1 MSTISE
7 QITTNRNY
15 NTMAKAAQQ
24 QSTGT
29 ASSTS
34 IKSQDFLNLLCMQ
47 LQYQDPTNPTDNSQ
61 MLAQEAQFASLESME
76 QLTSSFT
83 SFSSIYQ
90 ANSLMGQKVEV
101 KVDGE
106 TKSGTVDYVDFSD
119 SNGASVNIDGVNY
132 PLSSVTKVYGSS
144 TSEEKSFFLTAI
156 TSIANNL
163 AYLAQKAYDYFD
175 KDSAG
180 GDTSNPDNSGSGDSG
195 SGDS

>member
-24 QSTGT
+24 QATGAT
-29 ASSTS
+29 SSTS
-34 IKSQDFLNLLCMQ
+34 IKSQDFLNLLTMQ
-47 LQYQDPTNPTDNSQ
+47 LQYQDPTNPMDNSQ

-101 KVDGE
+101 KVDGA
-106 TKSGTVDYVDFSD
+106 TKTGTVDYVDFSD
-119 SNGASVNIDGVNY
+119 SNGASVNIGGTNY
-132 PLSSVTKVYGSS
+132 PLSSVTKVYGTSSSS
-144 TSEEKSFFLTAI
+144 TSDEDKSLFKNAI
-156 TSIANNL
+156 SSIANNIG
-163 AYLAQKAYDYFD
+163 YLTQKAYQYFE
-175 KDSAG
+175 KDSTG
-180 GDTSNPDNSGSGDSG
+180 ENTQTPDNSNSSN
-195 SGDS
+195 S

>member
-24 QSTGT
+24 QATG
-29 ASSTS
+29 APSSTS
-34 IKSQDFLNLLCMQ
+34 IKRHDFLNLLTMQ
-47 LQYQDPTNPTDNSQ
+47 LQYQDPTNPMDNSQ

-101 KVDGE
+101 KVDGN
-106 TKSGTVDYVDFSD
+106 TKTGTVDYVDFSD
-119 SNGASVNIDGVNY
+119 SNGASVNIGGTNY
-132 PLSSVTKVYGSS
+132 PLSSVTKVYGATSS
-144 TSEEKSFFLTAI
+144 TSDEDKSLFKNAI
-156 TSIANNL
+156 SSIANNIG
-163 AYLAQKAYDYFD
+163 YLTQKAYQYFE
-175 KDSAG
+175 KDSTG
-180 GDTSNPDNSGSGDSG
+180 ENTQTPDNSNSAKS
-195 SGDS
+195 

>member
-24 QSTGT
+24 QATGAT
-29 ASSTS
+29 SSAS
-34 IKSQDFLNLLCMQ
+34 IKSQDFLNLLTMQ
-47 LQYQDPTNPTDNSQ
+47 LQYQDPTNPMDNSQ

-101 KVDGE
+101 KVDGN
-106 TKSGTVDYVDFSD
+106 TKTGTVDYVDFSD
-119 SNGASVNIDGVNY
+119 SNGASVNIGGTNY
-132 PLSSVTKVYGSS
+132 PLSSVTKVYGATSS
-144 TSEEKSFFLTAI
+144 TSDEDKSLFKNAI
-156 TSIANNL
+156 SSIANNIG
-163 AYLAQKAYDYFD
+163 YLTQKAYQYFE
-175 KDSAG
+175 KDSTG
-180 GDTSNPDNSGSGDSG
+180 ENTQTPDNSNSSN
-195 SGDS
+195 S

>member
-24 QSTGT
+24 QATGT

-34 IKSQDFLNLLCMQ
+34 IKSQDFLNLLTMQ
-47 LQYQDPTNPTDNSQ
+47 LQYQDPTNPMDNSQ

-101 KVDGE
+101 KVDGS
-106 TKSGTVDYVDFSD
+106 TKTGTVDYVDFSD
-119 SNGASVNIDGVNY
+119 SNGASVNIGGTNY
-132 PLSSVTKVYGSS
+132 PLSSVTKVYGAASS
-144 TSEEKSFFLTAI
+144 TSDEDKSLFKNAI
-156 TSIANNL
+156 SSIANNIG
-163 AYLAQKAYDYFD
+163 YLTQKAYQYFE
-175 KDSAG
+175 KNSTG
-180 GDTSNPDNSGSGDSG
+180 ENTQTPDNSNSSN
-195 SGDS
+195 S

>member
-7 QITTNRNY
+7 QITTNKNF

-24 QSTGT
+24 QATGA

-47 LQYQDPTNPTDNSQ
+47 LEYQDPTNPTDNSQ

-76 QLTSSFT
+76 KLTNSFT
-83 SFSSIYQ
+83 NFSSIYQ

-101 KVDGE
+101 KVDGG
-106 TKSGTVDYVDFSD
+106 TKTGTVGYVDFSD
-119 SNGASVNIDGVNY
+119 TNGASVNIDGTNY

-144 TSEEKSFFLTAI
+144 TSSEDKTFFMSAL

-175 KDSAG
+175 KSSEGA
-180 GDTSNPDNSGSGDSG
+180 DTTNPDNSGSSN
-195 SGDS
+195 SNS